1 MIGNIKTI
9 ALYIILIPTC
19 FFLFYNTG
27 IHGDDYTAV
36 KYFNDKK
43 FAEIF
48 IINPLDLGI
57 WIYVLPAYLFFYI
70 FYNIFGTDFIFGYEL
85 LKFTIHI
92 FSTFFLYK
100 FFYNFITQIRSIIAS
115 LFFVFFIS
123 HDSTTYW
130 YMASAYMLFFPS
142 LVFYSFH
149 LIYNNFL
156 FRGSILLAICSLCYS
171 TPPIIFGLSIFFL
184 LKKEFLKFFI
194 FLSAGLFFVLYYF
207 TISNWFP
214 VTENRIDDNLTLV
227 ILLKNFIFQF
237 LSSLDSTIGL
247 NIIYKLYYSLSYLN
261 VTSISLSILVVVGFF
276 INLKKNNKSDFNFQ
290 LFISLLAI
298 YLSSLMMFSLTG
310 MYTQSSF
317 NLGNRVTIYF
327 CIFLGYILIL
337 IKNKNVLIFIVSLI
351 LVFPSIS
358 ISQHW
363 KQWNSKQI
371 IIYENINKNYE
382 LNKITDEILVVEKN
396 NYSKLGPFSH
406 IELFSMNWHLETVFE
421 NIINSKNIIS
431 LTSYTKIYDNEII
444 DPKSNKVV
452 VLNDLVY
459 MYDTE
464 LDIVKKITKKDIV
477 KKLDEIEEVR
487 HWSQLLNKDNLIIK
501 LILFL
506 NPRLNYLF

>member
-1 MIGNIKTI
+1 
-9 ALYIILIPTC
+9 
-19 FFLFYNTG
+19 
-27 IHGDDYTAV
+27 
-36 KYFNDKK
+36 
-43 FAEIF
+43 
-48 IINPLDLGI
+48 
-57 WIYVLPAYLFFYI
+57 
-70 FYNIFGTDFIFGYEL
+70 
-85 LKFTIHI
+85 
-92 FSTFFLYK
+92 
-100 FFYNFITQIRSIIAS
+100 
-115 LFFVFFIS
+115 
-123 HDSTTYW
+123 
-130 YMASAYMLFFPS
+130 
-142 LVFYSFH
+142 
-149 LIYNNFL
+149 
-156 FRGSILLAICSLCYS
+156 
-171 TPPIIFGLSIFFL
+171 
-184 LKKEFLKFFI
+184 
-194 FLSAGLFFVLYYF
+194 
-207 TISNWFP
+207 
-214 VTENRIDDNLTLV
+214 
-227 ILLKNFIFQF
+227 
-237 LSSLDSTIGL
+237 
-247 NIIYKLYYSLSYLN
+247 
-261 VTSISLSILVVVGFF
+261 
-276 INLKKNNKSDFNFQ
+276 
-290 LFISLLAI
+290 
-298 YLSSLMMFSLTG
+298 MMFSLTG

-327 CIFLGYILIL
+327 CIFLGYFLIL

-406 IELFSMNWHLETVFE
+406 IELFSMNWHLETVFD

-431 LTSYTKIYDNEII
+431 LTSYTKIYDNEIK

-464 LDIVKKITKKDIV
+464 LDIVKKITKQDIV

-506 NPRLNYLF
+506 NPRLKYLF

>member
-1 MIGNIKTI
+1 M
-9 ALYIILIPTC
+9 
-19 FFLFYNTG
+19 
-27 IHGDDYTAV
+27 
-36 KYFNDKK
+36 
-43 FAEIF
+43 
-48 IINPLDLGI
+48 
-57 WIYVLPAYLFFYI
+57 
-70 FYNIFGTDFIFGYEL
+70 
-85 LKFTIHI
+85 
-92 FSTFFLYK
+92 
-100 FFYNFITQIRSIIAS
+100 
-115 LFFVFFIS
+115 
-123 HDSTTYW
+123 
-130 YMASAYMLFFPS
+130 
-142 LVFYSFH
+142 
-149 LIYNNFL
+149 
-156 FRGSILLAICSLCYS
+156 
-171 TPPIIFGLSIFFL
+171 
-184 LKKEFLKFFI
+184 
-194 FLSAGLFFVLYYF
+194 YYF

-337 IKNKNVLIFIVSLI
+337 IKNKNVLIFIISLI

-406 IELFSMNWHLETVFE
+406 IELFSMNWHLETVFD

-464 LDIVKKITKKDIV
+464 LDIVKKITKQDIV